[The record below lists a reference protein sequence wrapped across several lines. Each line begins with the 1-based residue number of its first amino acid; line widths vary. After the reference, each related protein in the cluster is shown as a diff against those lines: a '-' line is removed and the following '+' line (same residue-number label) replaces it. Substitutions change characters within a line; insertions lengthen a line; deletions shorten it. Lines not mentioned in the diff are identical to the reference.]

1 MRNKKNPATSGTP
14 PDKPYIIEIINDSG
28 GKAIFEKLNSLS
40 DPEREA
46 YVKELES
53 RWETE
58 YPKYPATWVQLFAE
72 ILPKYVKKRFAGNL
86 DLLEKEMEGATI
98 QHQGQQIAKL
108 VKESELYKFNQKY
121 RNDIDVTDNGIVV
134 MFQQWLKIQKDYL
147 NEMGNT
153 PDPPAPDQEPKQIK
167 NFIAHLTMD
176 ERKKQPFADQIKMKF
191 PAIKGTKLGM
201 LLGAMEAKG
210 WICIG
215 TRTELYY
222 SIRQFFGWNI
232 CSDAMLN
239 RVMSNLPCKT
249 KEIQQYQ
256 TIIENIYNSIV

>member
-14 PDKPYIIEIINDSG
+14 PESAEPGTPRINPEKYYKDSGMYEHFKNSGITIRFTNSAEALKRQQAELWKEYLERCKAQYEKEGAKIENSDIEIFRHGFIEN
-28 GKAIFEKLNSLS
+28 EVKLFTGFLGQTQ
-40 DPEREA
+40 PERNKAETRK
-46 YVKELES
+46 YLNEVTKELE
-53 RWETE
+53 
-58 YPKYPATWVQLFAE
+58 QLNA
-72 ILPKYVKKRFAGNL
+72 
-86 DLLEKEMEGATI
+86 
-98 QHQGQQIAKL
+98 H
-108 VKESELYKFNQKY
+108 
-121 RNDIDVTDNGIVV
+121 
-134 MFQQWLKIQKDYL
+134 
-147 NEMGNT
+147 T

>member
-153 PDPPAPDQEPKQIK
+153 PDPPAPDQRLSHDK
-167 NFIAHLTMD
+167 IALINYYNGITIT
-176 ERKKQPFADQIKMKF
+176 EGNAAGIAQKS
-191 PAIKGTKLGM
+191 
-201 LLGAMEAKG
+201 G
-210 WICIG
+210 WISKTSGRKLWQRYLYFTSNANRNAIPDNPTQTTKRNKIKLFESVLPYLNDTG
-215 TRTELYY
+215 KQKAEAEIKVLKIKLQTE
-222 SIRQFFGWNI
+222 G
-232 CSDAMLN
+232 
-239 RVMSNLPCKT
+239 
-249 KEIQQYQ
+249 
-256 TIIENIYNSIV
+256 